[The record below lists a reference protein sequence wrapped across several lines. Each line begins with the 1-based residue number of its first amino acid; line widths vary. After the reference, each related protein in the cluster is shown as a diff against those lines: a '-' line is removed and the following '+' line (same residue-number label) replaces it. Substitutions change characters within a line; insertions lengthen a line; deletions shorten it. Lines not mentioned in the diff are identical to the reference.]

1 MNHIQISIKFDE
13 DTHQEIAK
21 ITDCMRMNKHAFIVN
36 AVKETLRLIQD
47 RGKEKLPLLV
57 AQART
62 AEDHAR
68 DALALPIRS
77 DAGPPGKRR
86 EVREKIPPEN
96 TELLG
101 QRKTR

>member
-21 ITDCMRMNKHAFIVN
+21 ITGCMRMNKHAFIVN

-68 DALALPIRS
+68 DALPLPTRS
-77 DAGPPGKRR
+77 DAGPPEKRR
-86 EVREKIPPEN
+86 EAREKILPEH

-101 QRKTR
+101 QRKAR

>member
-1 MNHIQISIKFDE
+1 
-13 DTHQEIAK
+13 
-21 ITDCMRMNKHAFIVN
+21 MRMNKHAFIVN

-77 DAGPPGKRR
+77 DAGPPRKRR
-86 EVREKIPPEN
+86 EAREKIPPEN